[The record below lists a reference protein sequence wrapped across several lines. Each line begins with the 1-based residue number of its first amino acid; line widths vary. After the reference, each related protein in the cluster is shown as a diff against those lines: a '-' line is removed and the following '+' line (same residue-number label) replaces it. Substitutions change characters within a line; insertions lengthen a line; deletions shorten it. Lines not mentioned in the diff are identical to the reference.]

1 MTTHLEKSEFVNG
14 TDDIPYMKWKIKHV
28 PNHQPDNYKPTL
40 NLLWGTTLKQA
51 HPRSIVAPHALMIS
65 CHGACRPV
73 TSNDAANVWI
83 GPKIADTQK
92 KTEQLEK
99 IMINIDKPWYTIKF
113 WTTQFSDI
121 QESRTLLFWK
131 PRRVMVYVDG
141 WWTQVSGQ
149 KLKPSLSSCCPL
161 LQKEESNIINLVV
174 QQGQFTS
181 VYYAQRMW

>member
-1 MTTHLEKSEFVNG
+1 MGHYFEAG
-14 TDDIPYMKWKIKHV
+14 TSQINCCSTCLDD
-28 PNHQPDNYKPTL
+28 QL
-40 NLLWGTTLKQA
+40 SWGLSSGDFERCSKRLDWSKNRR
-51 HPRSIVAPHALMIS
+51 HP
-65 CHGACRPV
+65 
-73 TSNDAANVWI
+73 
-83 GPKIADTQK
+83 K

>member
-1 MTTHLEKSEFVNG
+1 MFQTTNQTIINQLSTYYG
-14 TDDIPYMKWKIKHV
+14 A
-28 PNHQPDNYKPTL
+28 
-40 NLLWGTTLKQA
+40 LLWSRHIPDQLLQHMPWWSVVMG
-51 HPRSIVAPHALMIS
+51 
-65 CHGACRPV
+65 PV
-73 TSNDAANVWI
+73 VRWLRTMQQTSGLVQKSQT
-83 GPKIADTQK
+83 PK

-99 IMINIDKPWYTIKF
+99 IRINIDKPWYTIKF